1 MDPRPDALGRALQAL
16 GRLTSLAFLVIVVIT
31 AFEVVM
37 RYAFGAPT
45 TWVHE
50 ITVAL
55 AACAFVI
62 GGPQVH
68 SLRGHIAIT
77 YFVERMSPR
86 TRGIMRIVTSAATLI
101 CLAILTYAA
110 VEQAALSLRDAE
122 TSGTAL
128 NLPTPRI
135 LKVLFATA
143 CAVMT
148 LQTVVHFVRDL
159 ASRRPGAGS

>member
-1 MDPRPDALGRALQAL
+1 MHPRPDAPGRALQAL
-16 GRLTSLAFLVIVVIT
+16 GRLASLAFLVIVAIT

-62 GGPQVH
+62 GGPHVH
-68 SLRGHIAIT
+68 ATRGHIAIT
-77 YFVERMSPR
+77 YFVERMPPR
-86 TRGIMRIVTSAATLI
+86 LRRAVGLLTTLATLA
-101 CLAILTYAA
+101 CL
-110 VEQAALSLRDAE
+110 AALSYAALEQAVLSFRDAE

-128 NLPTPRI
+128 NLPTPRV
-135 LKVLFATA
+135 LKALFAIA
-143 CAVMT
+143 CVVMT
-148 LQTVVHFVRDL
+148 VQSLLHLVRDL
-159 ASRRPGAGS
+159 AARPSGDES

>member
-1 MDPRPDALGRALQAL
+1 METRPDALGRALQAL
-16 GRLTSLAFLVIVVIT
+16 GRLTSLAFLVIVTIT
-31 AFEVVM
+31 AYEVVM

-68 SLRGHIAIT
+68 ALRGHIAIT
-77 YFVERMSPR
+77 YFVERMTPGTQR
-86 TRGIMRIVTSAATLI
+86 AMRIVTSVATLV

-110 VEQAALSLRDAE
+110 VEQAALSLRDTE

-135 LKVLFATA
+135 LKVLFAVA
-143 CAVMT
+143 CAIMT
-148 LQTVVHFVRDL
+148 LQTVVHLVRDL
-159 ASRRPGAGS
+159 AARRSGGGS

>member
-31 AFEVVM
+31 AYEVVM

-68 SLRGHIAIT
+68 AMRGHIAIT
-77 YFVERMSPR
+77 YFVERMAPG
-86 TRGIMRIVTSAATLI
+86 TRRVMRILTSAATLV

-135 LKVLFATA
+135 LKALFAAA
-143 CAVMT
+143 CVVMT
-148 LQTVVHFVRDL
+148 LQTLVHLARDL
-159 ASRRPGAGS
+159 AARRSGGGS